1 MRRQVVGDRLLS
13 AGDDGAVRVWA
24 LAGPPSGWRCEG
36 EESRFRDDAAGS
48 LSKVWLTTRVWF
60 PSHSVF
66 AAQLVPLPESCAEKR
81 LPESCAEQKLPE
93 KQKRG

>member
-36 EESRFRDDAAGS
+36 EESRCCDDAAGS
-48 LSKVWLTTRVWF
+48 LSKYATN
-60 PSHSVF
+60 SVDD
-66 AAQLVPLPESCAEKR
+66 ACLVPFPDHCAVQNYPQSR
-81 LPESCAEQKLPE
+81 NATDPCLQV
-93 KQKRG
+93 Q

>member
-36 EESRFRDDAAGS
+36 EEKRVRDDAA
-48 LSKVWLTTRVWF
+48 
-60 PSHSVF
+60 
-66 AAQLVPLPESCAEKR
+66 
-81 LPESCAEQKLPE
+81 
-93 KQKRG
+93 